1 MIQLLPS
8 NSNNSNQFQ
17 IQQLH
22 QIIQFHQF
30 HQPQQQQQVNSMA
43 NTVYFVN
50 SFCSLSIISSMS
62 TVAIDCFVSEI
73 PLHKLKNTFLLFS

>member
-17 IQQLH
+17 IQEFH
-22 QIIQFHQF
+22 QIIQF
-30 HQPQQQQQVNSMA
+30 HQPQQQQQVNSTA

-50 SFCSLSIISSMS
+50 SFCSISIISSMS
-62 TVAIDCFVSEI
+62 TVAIDYFVSEI